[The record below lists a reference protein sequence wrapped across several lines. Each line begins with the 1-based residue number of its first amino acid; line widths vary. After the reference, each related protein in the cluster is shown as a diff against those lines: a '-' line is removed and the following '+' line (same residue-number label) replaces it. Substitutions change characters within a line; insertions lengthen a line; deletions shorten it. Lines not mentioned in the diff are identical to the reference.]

1 MIRYGIIIPHICHP
15 SIISQHPHLLP
26 RNKTALSISSPQPG
40 TVVDSP
46 VRLDVAVKG
55 PLLPRFVLESISA
68 NSRKWQICFA
78 DDEADDELC
87 MPLLGGDSGASIPL
101 LSLTR
106 NRNHTIEAFIR
117 ERGVADAPRISR
129 TRAHFFVGRRRGV
142 CGPSSSG
149 AEIVQRSDSSS
160 DEHDAVWSI
169 LPPLPPAAVSLC
181 GGGGEEGV
189 AVTFP
194 PQQPLLRQELE
205 SLPIH
210 GEVRLPQ
217 HIWEQH
223 RNEGFST
230 HQPALIHYVRATARP
245 GAGDIWEFGGGTG
258 STPLLRQLAEQ
269 SQRQLIT
276 VEDSAGFIKVWSRR
290 ARSVIHYPSILP
302 LRLLVVHSFI

>member
-1 MIRYGIIIPHICHP
+1 MKPTTSSACRCSAVMAERASRFYRSPGIETTRSRP
-15 SIISQHPHLLP
+15 SSV
-26 RNKTALSISSPQPG
+26 KKSP
-40 TVVDSP
+40 T
-46 VRLDVAVKG
+46 
-55 PLLPRFVLESISA
+55 
-68 NSRKWQICFA
+68 
-78 DDEADDELC
+78 
-87 MPLLGGDSGASIPL
+87 
-101 LSLTR
+101 
-106 NRNHTIEAFIR
+106 
-117 ERGVADAPRISR
+117 PRISR

-160 DEHDAVWSI
+160 DEHDAVGSI

-194 PQQPLLRQELE
+194 PQQPPLLQELE
-205 SLPIH
+205 TPPIH
-210 GEVRLPQ
+210 GEVRLRQ

-258 STPLLRQLAEQ
+258 STPLLRQLAEHSRDSSSPLRTRRDSSRFGVVVPAQ
-269 SQRQLIT
+269 SLPLNPAASLVGGSLIYLVT
-276 VEDSAGFIKVWSRR
+276 YSTNHSLICTF
-290 ARSVIHYPSILP
+290 ARSHMISG
-302 LRLLVVHSFI
+302 

>member
-1 MIRYGIIIPHICHP
+1 M
-15 SIISQHPHLLP
+15 
-26 RNKTALSISSPQPG
+26 
-40 TVVDSP
+40 
-46 VRLDVAVKG
+46 KG

-194 PQQPLLRQELE
+194 PQQPPLLQELE
-205 SLPIH
+205 TPPIH
-210 GEVRLPQ
+210 GEVRLRQ

-290 ARSVIHYPSILP
+290 ARSVIHYPSIPP